1 MTGIGVERLTE
12 PSLDESPADEAGGD
26 MVEGG
31 EDIGAPFVADGD
43 AAETGKSGEC
53 PLDHPSVSAEALAA
67 LDATPGDAW
76 NDPPPA

>member
-1 MTGIGVERLTE
+1 
-12 PSLDESPADEAGGD
+12 

-31 EDIGAPFVADGD
+31 ENIGARFVADGD
-43 AAETGKSGEC
+43 EAEAGKPGEC
-53 PLDHPSVSAEALAA
+53 PLDHPSVSAKALTA